1 MNNTTLSLHERRHSQ
16 FIEYKDTLN
25 DFISQMQQ
33 PLDKILIYRNSNEF
47 STESLLQNVIAQ
59 HQKIKTNDMFGD
71 IRTIK
76 YDPRFSK
83 NSIALSANAHHLHTD
98 GSFCKFPPSCFL
110 LYFEETD
117 PHGGVSTFLPVAE
130 MLAAMPAAF
139 LQAITESNFCI
150 TRSRH
155 QTTSIDDV
163 YIGPL
168 LHNNQAGEQIFRW
181 RNDNKVPIA
190 IESAPDLNMAASA
203 INWIQTYLS
212 DTPYIEYKAKTDEL
226 ICIPNYSFLHGRT
239 KLSNISSSR
248 CVYRVWLQ

>member
-1 MNNTTLSLHERRHSQ
+1 
-16 FIEYKDTLN
+16 
-25 DFISQMQQ
+25 MQQ

-83 NSIALSANAHHLHTD
+83 NSIALSANTHHLHTD
-98 GSFCKFPPSCFL
+98 GSFCKFPPPCFL

-117 PHGGVSTFLPVAE
+117 PHGGVSTFLPVTE

-150 TRSRH
+150 TRHVIR
-155 QTTSIDDV
+155 QPQLMM
-163 YIGPL
+163 YIL
-168 LHNNQAGEQIFRW
+168 ALYCIITKQANR
-181 RNDNKVPIA
+181 
-190 IESAPDLNMAASA
+190 
-203 INWIQTYLS
+203 YL
-212 DTPYIEYKAKTDEL
+212 DGVMI
-226 ICIPNYSFLHGRT
+226 I
-239 KLSNISSSR
+239 R
-248 CVYRVWLQ
+248 CR